1 MRLHRNIIVNWILR
15 QYFALGNRLF
25 PATLRAR
32 MIFLAVFMVFLPILV
47 MSYFVEKNGRTALI
61 EEKQNK
67 LYSIAHLLDD
77 ALGDDL
83 TLYATASRPERIAA
97 LNKVLAD
104 RTEKITRAFPNVGA
118 GYYHRDVDAIIT
130 YAPQALYGSKVGVSI
145 AQDHP
150 GRTVMKSGK
159 AEIKSGSQVRGD
171 VLNAMIPIR
180 RKGEVIGYIWANE
193 FSNDIDKQA
202 WAMDASIIS
211 VISIGLIS
219 SLFLILSFSRRL
231 SRDVDLIKER
241 LSKLPFDLNTKM
253 PPLKGEMEGIAD
265 KINHLAYALKE
276 AKTLNELII
285 ESAADGMIS
294 VDVNGRI
301 IMCNPAAVNI
311 TGYSLVELFDH
322 DYAAIFEK
330 DEYRS
335 PLLDTLKHGVEHVG
349 VEVSYPAK
357 ERVLQI
363 KASSSQLRNSDD
375 EIIGALVI
383 FTDLTEQKEMQRHIA
398 QAERLA
404 TLGELMAGVA
414 HEVRN
419 PLTAISGFIQYLKQG
434 ESDPQRIEYIDII
447 IHEVRSI
454 NKVIQQLLDFAR
466 PQSRVFQEVSI
477 NQIIKETL
485 VLVQTKGLNSRI
497 DFSISL
503 DETLPALEVDASG
516 LKQVFLN
523 LLINA
528 VQSILAKGE
537 ISIETTR
544 LTMEKIQ
551 ITIEDTGS
559 GMSDDVQKKIFMP
572 FFTTKSLGTGL
583 GLSIVQRII
592 NDHSGD
598 VIIESKIH
606 QGTKVMIILPLKR
619 NSGNLL

>member
-1 MRLHRNIIVNWILR
+1 M
-15 QYFALGNRLF
+15 
-25 PATLRAR
+25 
-32 MIFLAVFMVFLPILV
+32 
-47 MSYFVEKNGRTALI
+47 
-61 EEKQNK
+61 
-67 LYSIAHLLDD
+67 
-77 ALGDDL
+77 
-83 TLYATASRPERIAA
+83 
-97 LNKVLAD
+97 
-104 RTEKITRAFPNVGA
+104 
-118 GYYHRDVDAIIT
+118 
-130 YAPQALYGSKVGVSI
+130 
-145 AQDHP
+145 
-150 GRTVMKSGK
+150 
-159 AEIKSGSQVRGD
+159 
-171 VLNAMIPIR
+171 
-180 RKGEVIGYIWANE
+180 
-193 FSNDIDKQA
+193 
-202 WAMDASIIS
+202 
-211 VISIGLIS
+211 
-219 SLFLILSFSRRL
+219 
-231 SRDVDLIKER
+231 
-241 LSKLPFDLNTKM
+241 
-253 PPLKGEMEGIAD
+253 
-265 KINHLAYALKE
+265 
-276 AKTLNELII
+276 
-285 ESAADGMIS
+285 
-294 VDVNGRI
+294 
-301 IMCNPAAVNI
+301 
-311 TGYSLVELFDH
+311 
-322 DYAAIFEK
+322 
-330 DEYRS
+330 
-335 PLLDTLKHGVEHVG
+335 EHVG

-466 PQSRVFQEVSI
+466 PQSRLFQEVSI

-485 VLVQTKGLNSRI
+485 VLVQTNGVNSRI

-528 VQSILAKGE
+528 VQSIPAKGE

-551 ITIEDTGS
+551 ITIKDTGG

-572 FFTTKSLGTGL
+572 FFTTKSQGTGL

-619 NSGNLL
+619 NNGNLL